1 MKTAFVLFVAAL
13 VLGAA
18 YLVFINRASEKI
30 LTAVFPIVVAAI
42 AAIFITVFVI
52 SGEPVAT
59 AVFPSSFIYQKA
71 SKMPADLPGVIADR
85 RFLPSFFAP
94 VTLHKDH
101 PEFFNDP
108 ADENGAILYHHFL
121 QRAIVDWMGFYYAS
135 SWRIELLQFDLPF
148 GRQERA
154 QPLEGASQKS
164 KILSTA
170 EIAELLKGN
179 KFADIHANVS
189 RQIAL
194 PSDTEVNIRPPQQGS
209 SGEIHLKN
217 TFCSISIKTEFY
229 FWSAGAG
236 AYKALGGFT
245 DEDNARLGTAT
256 YLVRIKSEFNRW
268 RSGHPEMALYKAW
281 ASKLTEGLR
290 TAFDEQAHW
299 SKAKEDVV
307 FQKQLEQFRAIK

>member
-121 QRAIVDWMGFYYAS
+121 QRAIVDWMGFYYA
-135 SWRIELLQFDLPF
+135 
-148 GRQERA
+148 
-154 QPLEGASQKS
+154 ASQKS